1 MVGGHADRLRIY
13 LGYELR
19 IYGYA
24 NLRKSL
30 DAKYEI
36 MIREVTKTIG
46 REMRTITKCENCK
59 ILALEE
65 EGIVNAYKIQK

>member
-1 MVGGHADRLRIY
+1 
-13 LGYELR
+13 
-19 IYGYA
+19 
-24 NLRKSL
+24 
-30 DAKYEI
+30 

-46 REMRTITKCENCK
+46 REMRTITKCENYK